1 MKRSLLL
8 LTVLMGIVTASAQ
21 QPSCNY
27 YRYYFR
33 VPYTE
38 GAPNFD
44 KQKVVCPP
52 ADSLVYEMQFD
63 FSDDLATAKEPVAV
77 YLHVYDVK
85 TEKRYDTEK
94 LTYYDRSLRS
104 QVSNHDT
111 GVSLF
116 TMRRQFLADESGNV
130 YIFHFHEGENK
141 EAVYDWVDVFQT
153 EADLETIN
161 ERNNATF
168 KQKLNSFQLKP

>member
-8 LTVLMGIVTASAQ
+8 LTVLMSIVTASAQ
-21 QPSCNY
+21 NSKY
-27 YRYYFR
+27 YSHYFR

-77 YLHVYDVK
+77 YLHEYNV
-85 TEKRYDTEK
+85 DTKERFNTK
-94 LTYYDRSLRS
+94 KIISADRDMHS
-104 QVSNHDT
+104 QV
-111 GVSLF
+111 
-116 TMRRQFLADESGNV
+116 
-130 YIFHFHEGENK
+130 ENK
-141 EAVYDWVDVFQT
+141 DNGVNLIDYTCQFFA
-153 EADLETIN
+153 
-161 ERNNATF
+161 
-168 KQKLNSFQLKP
+168 